1 MNNDTIKVDHSE
13 AGHNYR
19 LEKIKEIQ
27 KNLEEQRLKRRDLSE
42 KYFKTLKWVNNAD
55 AVLITISLGVG
66 LAGIGLLSTIIAA
79 PAVIGLESV
88 ALCTGILSIVG
99 KYASKKLTL
108 KAQKHEKIKTLI
120 DDILNIL
127 STLISEALNDG
138 NISDEEFSRIIN
150 EFEKFQKM
158 KNEITRKTRE
168 KIGEEINNS
177 LFEEWR
183 RDARESAV
191 EKIRTELYEK

>member
-1 MNNDTIKVDHSE
+1 MNSDTIKVDHSE

-19 LEKIKEIQ
+19 LKKIQEIQ
-27 KNLEEQRLKRRDLSE
+27 MNLEEQRLKRRNLSE

-55 AVLITISLGVG
+55 AALITISLALGATSV
-66 LAGIGLLSTIIAA
+66 GLLSTIICA
-79 PAVIGLESV
+79 PAVIGLECV

-127 STLISEALNDG
+127 STLVSKALNDG

-150 EFEKFQKM
+150 EFEKFQKK

-183 RDARESAV
+183 KDARESAV
-191 EKIRTELYEK
+191 EKIRTELHEK